1 MSTSNGR
8 FEMPPGPEHVPPS
21 LTAPSSAFKRHAAL
35 SGVAFVA
42 FIVVY
47 LGLIAWL
54 CRIIYRFMR
63 DGFGANPLIAVLQS
77 LIPSLLLFVL
87 VRGLFVIKRGRQLEG
102 TIQVR
107 PEEEPTLFEFL
118 YDVADKVR
126 APRPHRVFLSHDV
139 NAAVIYDLGFV
150 NFIFPTKKNLVIG
163 LGLLNVLTM
172 SELRAVLAHEFGHFA
187 QRATAWGRWVYLAE
201 QIANYIATSRSKLD
215 NALQTLSYQDP
226 RIAWIGWAL
235 RLCVWS
241 VRAVLDTMYL
251 LVALSKRALSREM
264 EFQADLVAVSVTG
277 SDALVHA
284 LYKSPPAEA
293 ALSTAIGQV
302 RTQLA
307 ADKLVTDLYALQSR
321 VIDNLRRVNDDPRF
335 ASAPPLPLEDRA
347 KHRVFEDALAQ
358 PSQMW
363 STHPASRDREDNAKA
378 VYVPCA
384 LDDRSAWAVIADPER
399 TRNQVTALVVD
410 LILNPPPAPGQP
422 APEQK
427 RPVPATKLSVD
438 EANALLDASFD
449 RSFNRPEYRGTYRSR
464 PLTRA
469 VASSDALFEASAGQA
484 YNEQEFPPMTA
495 LYPVA
500 MREEIE
506 RWQTLQREVAML
518 EGLHRGTLQ
527 QKQAAPYYRGEPL
540 VRRELPKLIE
550 RATAERDAAAAT
562 VAARDRHLRTLH
574 QQLARRVGKGW
585 DAYHESLVRL
595 AHYAEHTAADIAD
608 AYGFMNNVYVV
619 VTADGHVSSAERRRL
634 TDAAHVAY
642 RALREAYEH
651 AAQVNLPPNVLEKMN
666 RSTLY
671 KEQVVQSWAQ
681 RLGELKLNSP
691 DEFTLGDWLVHAG
704 SWLSTVPADFEA
716 LADAAVEELLEVEE
730 LLRGPV
736 LSSKSWNE
744 IVEAPAPASVPAKYN
759 ALPFGAERPRQ
770 RELGWWERFQLAD
783 GVAPATARAI
793 VAASM
798 LFGMGY
804 VSHLARSHVLYVYNG
819 LGVAV
824 VVEVSG
830 GRHSIEPGTHTKFDI
845 PTDEQ
850 IPVRATTTDGVAIE
864 RFDADASNG
873 QNTYVYNVARAAAL
887 YHFTATYGDGAEEAN
902 RAARPRFIGNPRW
915 ISDDSSGRFTDYPQ
929 RVSLA
934 RGQRSTTRTLLGAPP
949 NDANPMSIVPYL
961 PEREGR
967 ALWIAAHLRFDPIN
981 AEFGS
986 WATLAM
992 RHAPETLSIL
1002 RERIEREPQNAVA
1015 LMRVEQD
1022 ASDDEHREGVCV
1034 RHRVWASAHPGA
1046 GSAYILARCER
1057 DATQRTIAFT
1067 RAFSQYPQDPYL
1079 SVAVAYEEAE
1089 RLQWDQA
1096 MRHLGPG
1103 LEDARTKDMAML
1115 LATRVTRTRWAL
1127 EQQRSSNV
1135 YPRLDAAP
1143 ISDYYA
1149 RSQRVRDWIQSERGA
1164 ATTGDRE
1171 PGPLALLAVGRID
1184 DAVASARSEQA
1195 RASIVQLAGASDGA
1209 AQSQV
1214 RGALAYAESEQAS
1227 PLLSALLVREGRPV
1241 PERLARQLQRVCEPR
1256 TLLSWLEGLHRST
1269 PEARAALTLAQVPAT
1284 CGAPF
1289 SLVLATIVLGPTA
1302 PAEWRLIA
1310 RAYYF
1315 TGERPYFSE
1324 QGVARVQ
1331 ENSEAF
1337 GFGGLGLSGSASP

>member
-736 LSSKSWNE
+736 LSSKSWHE

-949 NDANPMSIVPYL
+949 LNAHPAALVPYV
-961 PEREGR
+961 ESGEAR
-967 ALWIAAHLRFDPIN
+967 ASWIRAHLQFDPVTS
-981 AEFGS
+981 EYGS
-986 WATLAM
+986 WLALAM
-992 RHAPETLSIL
+992 AQDPVAIQLVRD
-1002 RERIEREPQNAVA
+1002 RIEREPANAVA

-1022 ASDDEHREGVCV
+1022 VSSDAHRESACA
-1034 RHRVWASAHPGA
+1034 RHRVWASAHPGPA
-1046 GSAYILARCER
+1046 AAYILARCER
-1057 DATQRTIAFT
+1057 DPATQINAFT
-1067 RAFSQYPQDPYL
+1067 TALARYPQDPYL
-1079 SVAVAYEEAE
+1079 SLAVGAQDAE
-1089 RLQWDQA
+1089 HMQWDQA
-1096 MRHLGPG
+1096 LDHLRPAM
-1103 LEDARTKDMAML
+1103 DAAQTKDLAL
-1115 LATRVTRTRWAL
+1115 WFATRVTRARWAL
-1127 EQQRSSNV
+1127 DQLRATGVGPS
-1135 YPRLDAAP
+1135 LDGAP
-1143 ISDYYA
+1143 IAEFVA
-1149 RSQRVRDWIQSERGA
+1149 RSRFVRDWVECERGSNA
-1164 ATTGDRE
+1164 NGDGRVGALE
-1171 PGPLALLAVGRID
+1171 LLAQGRLD
-1184 DAVASARSEQA
+1184 EALRAAGSGPS
-1195 RASIVQLAGASDGA
+1195 RASIAQLVGASDGA
-1209 AQSQV
+1209 DRAQILT
-1214 RGALAYAESEQAS
+1214 ALAYVDREEAQPFLA
-1227 PLLSALLVREGRPV
+1227 ALFVREGRSV
-1241 PERLARQLQRVCEPR
+1241 PPALSQKLRRYCDGS
-1256 TLLSWLEGLHRST
+1256 TLVQWLEQLHRST
-1269 PEARAALTLAQVPAT
+1269 PEARAALTTAAIPAMCSRPYAMT
-1284 CGAPF
+1284 
-1289 SLVLATIVLGPTA
+1289 LATIVLGAST
-1302 PAEWRLIA
+1302 PAEWRLVA
-1310 RAYYF
+1310 RAYHF
-1315 TGERPYFSE
+1315 TGERPYLSP
-1324 QGVARVQ
+1324 QGPVRVADTGM
-1331 ENSEAF
+1331 AD